1 MIMEILMTVSY
12 KANMTTDDLMYILIV
27 QLNESLDIIMSEKL
41 LVPTFKIAVTALMT
55 SLNYNTC
62 LKHYPKFARAQG

>member
-1 MIMEILMTVSY
+1 MTVSY

-27 QLNESLDIIMSEKL
+27 NHWTLLSEKL
-41 LVPTFKIAVTALMT
+41 LTHALSKIAVTALMT
-55 SLNYNTC
+55 SLNYHAYGINTC